1 MSRVRLGAAV
11 LMAAGLGL
19 GTITDHTPSRQ
30 PIRVDGYEVLSGDF
44 HVHAFVGDGGIA
56 PWMFQHQAARVGL
69 DVVAITNHDQ
79 TLAGRLGRWA
89 SQNSSGPLV
98 LVGEEITGR
107 NFHLVAVGIEQPVDW
122 NQPVREA
129 IADIHAQGGVAIA
142 AHPLPGFAEGY
153 DEDALAAL
161 DGVEAAYSVT
171 TNPARVQAIDA
182 FLHRTLARNPDVA
195 FIGSTDFHTD
205 GPLGACRTY
214 LFVRER
220 SQAGVLDAIRDGRT
234 VGYCET
240 SPPGHGRL
248 RGRPE
253 LVRLIEPYRDALAL
267 PRETT
272 PQKLALVLV
281 WISLLTLAVI
291 GVRG

>member
-1 MSRVRLGAAV
+1 MTRVRLMAAV
-11 LMAAGLGL
+11 VLVAGLGL
-19 GTITDHTPSRQ
+19 GTITDHAPSRR
-30 PIRVDGYEVLSGDF
+30 PVRVDGYEVLSGDF

-56 PWMFQHQAARVGL
+56 PWMLQHHAARVGL

-79 TLAGRLGRWA
+79 TLAARLGRRA
-89 SQNSSGPLV
+89 ARNASGPLV

-129 IADIHAQGGVAIA
+129 IADVHAQGGVAIA
-142 AHPLPGFAEGY
+142 AHPLQGFADGY

-161 DGVEAAYSVT
+161 DGLEAAYST
-171 TNPARVQAIDA
+171 TMDPADA
-182 FLHRTLARNPDVA
+182 RQVEGFLRRTLTRNPDVA

-220 SQAGVLDAIRDGRT
+220 SQTGVLDAIRDGRT

-240 SPPGHGRL
+240 NPPGYGRL

-253 LVRLIEPYRDALAL
+253 LVRLMEPYRDALAP
-267 PRETT
+267 PRATIAQE
-272 PQKLALVLV
+272 LAVALVWV
-281 WISLLTLAVI
+281 SLLTLAVV